1 MTITLYDSIDVS
13 QIPSGATAVAGY
25 LGGRWPTY
33 TALRQRFPHGH
44 LLSIAVNASE
54 DADVL
59 DVEKGDATPAQAV
72 GWIKRQLARKAYRP
86 VIYVQASTMPGLLS
100 ALSASG
106 ISRSS
111 VRLWSAHYEG
121 PHICGPASCRYPGVP
136 ACDGTQ
142 WTPNALGRDLDESL
156 LLDDFFA
163 TPPEP
168 PVTIASLKT
177 DGKLSLSQIAA
188 QHSTGVST
196 VLRLTAEHGKY
207 DAPLAGYL
215 AAVFKGALPP
225 AAPVPAGSLLW
236 VPVN

>member
-1 MTITLYDSIDVS
+1 MTMVMYDSINIS
-13 QIPSGATAVAGY
+13 QIPADATAAAGY
-25 LGGRWPTY
+25 TSGNWPTFN
-33 TALRQRFPHGH
+33 ALRERFPHAH
-44 LLSIAVNASE
+44 LLSIAVNASA
-54 DADVL
+54 DADCL
-59 DVEKGDATPAQAV
+59 DVEMGDATPGQAT
-72 GWIKRQLARKAYRP
+72 GWIKRQLARKVHRP
-86 VIYVQASTMPGLLS
+86 AIYANASTMPGVLQ
-100 ALSASG
+100 ALTASG
-106 ISRSS
+106 IARSS
-111 VRLWSAHYEG
+111 VRLWSAHYDG
-121 PHICGPASCRYPGVP
+121 LHICGPASCRYPGVP

-142 WTPNALGRDLDESL
+142 WTKSALGRDLDESV

-163 TPPEP
+163 TAPEP

-215 AAVFKGALPP
+215 DAVFKGSLPP
-225 AAPVPAGSLLW
+225 AAPVPAGSMLW